1 MTTISTEHIEL
12 DNAGVARISGTRT
25 KVIQIVMDKMA
36 YAWGSEEIQR
46 QYPHLSLAEVHA
58 AMAYYYDH
66 QKELDLQVAEDLKE
80 ADSLRA
86 ESSESPIVAKLRAK
100 GHLP

>member
-1 MTTISTEHIEL
+1 MTTISIEHIEL
-12 DNAGVARISGTRT
+12 DDGGVARISGTRT
-25 KVIQIVMDKMA
+25 RVIQVVMDKMA
-36 YAWGSEEIQR
+36 YAWGPEEIQR

-66 QKELDLQVAEDLKE
+66 QDELDLQVAADLKE

-86 ESSESPIVAKLRAK
+86 ESGESPVVAKLRAK

>member
-1 MTTISTEHIEL
+1 MTTISIEHIEL
-12 DNAGVARISGTRT
+12 DDAGVARISGTRT
-25 KVIQIVMDKMA
+25 KVIQVVMDKMA

-66 QKELDLQVAEDLKE
+66 QQELDVQIATDLKE
-80 ADSLRA
+80 AESLRTD
-86 ESSESPIVAKLRAK
+86 SGESPVVAKLRAK

>member
-25 KVIQIVMDKMA
+25 KVIQVVMDKMA
-36 YAWGSEEIQR
+36 HAWGSEDIQK
-46 QYPHLSLAEVHA
+46 QYPHLALAEVHA

-66 QKELDLQVAEDLKE
+66 QQELDSQIATDLRE
-80 ADSLRA
+80 A
-86 ESSESPIVAKLRAK
+86 ESLQAESGESPVVARLRAK

>member
-12 DNAGVARISGTRT
+12 DNTGVARISGTRT
-25 KVIQIVMDKMA
+25 KVIQVVMDKMA
-36 YAWGSEEIQR
+36 HAWGSEDIQK
-46 QYPHLSLAEVHA
+46 QYPHLALAEVHA

-66 QKELDLQVAEDLKE
+66 QKELDLQVSEDLKE

-86 ESSESPIVAKLRAK
+86 ASGESPVVARLRAK

>member
-1 MTTISTEHIEL
+1 MTTISIEHIEL
-12 DNAGVARISGTRT
+12 DDVGVARISGTRT
-25 KVIQIVMDKMA
+25 KVIQVVMDKMA
-36 YAWGSEEIQR
+36 YAWGTEEIQR

-66 QKELDLQVAEDLKE
+66 QEELDLQVAADLKE
-80 ADSLRA
+80 AESARA
-86 ESSESPIVAKLRAK
+86 ESGESPVVAKLRAK